1 MDIDRNIPT
10 GFERVHW
17 IPT

>member
-1 MDIDRNIPT
+1 VDIDRNIPT